1 MLTFE
6 SPREFFETLTVS
18 LRFPVEKYFTS
29 SKNLGLTFGKSILI
43 FVFYVVCMKLFNMKV
58 CATLQAYK
66 VALHVRPPD
75 NILTINTSMDQ
86 SVCLAWLPYIYLS
99 TVVNRDY
106 GLFCFSV
113 VDRRTILVTSWIRLS
128 HSNTYFTFYK
138 LYYEKKIYRGIE

>member
-1 MLTFE
+1 MVNPF
-6 SPREFFETLTVS
+6 
-18 LRFPVEKYFTS
+18 YS
-29 SKNLGLTFGKSILI
+29 SF
-43 FVFYVVCMKLFNMKV
+43 FYVVYMKLFNMKV

-113 VDRRTILVTSWIRLS
+113 VDHRKILVTTSWIRLK
-128 HSNTYFTFYK
+128 HTLIHILLFINCITRK
-138 LYYEKKIYRGIE
+138 NI